1 MIVCHNYPFNM
12 AEHYYTRVFITRLQ
26 PFFKLGH
33 RTRVTED
40 CHKLYELE
48 KSKFYEIIN
57 ANASQVSITSD
68 LWTAIEMSCSMSMT
82 AHYIDSDWK
91 LHKKII
97 GFVHIEGRHNGE
109 NVGHELIKRL
119 YDWNLDRKL
128 FSFVLDNSSVNDVVV
143 RDLLAALLPK
153 KVLHLNGDLFH
164 VRCAA
169 HILNLIVQDSLK
181 SIQSVIKNVC
191 ETVKYVKGSTLRKE
205 KFRFYAN

>member
-68 LWTAIEMSCSMSMT
+68 LWTAIEMSCSVSMM
-82 AHYIDSDWK
+82 AHYIDSD
-91 LHKKII
+91 L
-97 GFVHIEGRHNGE
+97 ETSQE
-109 NVGHELIKRL
+109 
-119 YDWNLDRKL
+119 
-128 FSFVLDNSSVNDVVV
+128 DNW
-143 RDLLAALLPK
+143 
-153 KVLHLNGDLFH
+153 
-164 VRCAA
+164 
-169 HILNLIVQDSLK
+169 
-181 SIQSVIKNVC
+181 VC
-191 ETVKYVKGSTLRKE
+191 TH
-205 KFRFYAN
+205 